1 MRRRLLPCLLVAAAA
16 ARCSKPAPTRFYDT
30 VVASRRDLV
39 VSVSAA
45 GLVEPILT
53 VEVKSKASGEI
64 IEMRAQTGDDVQAG
78 QLLARIDPRLPKNTL
93 AQAEANLDV
102 ARAQLQ
108 NAQAEL
114 RRAQE
119 LFTDKMIAETEHD
132 AAQLAEAR
140 AKAQVVTAEAD
151 LQNARDQMQDTEIRA
166 PVRGTILQKN
176 AELGTVISSPTRDV
190 AGGTVLLT
198 MADLD
203 TIQVRALVDETDI
216 GKIATGPEAT
226 VRVQAYPNR
235 SFHGRVVKIE
245 PQATVQQNVTMFP
258 VLIQIG
264 NPEHLLRPGMNTEVE
279 LSVGERHDV
288 VTIPNAALRTQRDV
302 ASAAQVVG
310 MTEEEVQAQLAA
322 RSNAANGA
330 AGDSALKREGE
341 PLAAHTG
348 VPDQPAHD
356 PQSGGARTMMLPNG
370 REVALPAGVDPEQVR
385 AIMRKRFS
393 GEEISDKERTLL
405 RAVFGQMRGGGGRGP
420 GGGRTDVFT
429 NRYIVFQLKAGKPA
443 AAEVQTG
450 LTDLDQI
457 EVTSGL
463 AEGDTVLVLPSASLL
478 RQQQEFRDRFNR
490 VSGGGL
496 PGVQQQQRGASPGP
510 RG

>member
-1 MRRRLLPCLLVAAAA
+1 MRRWPPCLLIALAAAGC
-16 ARCSKPAPTRFYDT
+16 RKPQQTSFYDT
-30 VVASRRDLV
+30 VSASRRDLV

-64 IEMRAQTGDDVQAG
+64 MEMRAETGDDVQAG

-93 AQAEANLDV
+93 AQAEANLEV

-108 NAQAEL
+108 TSQAEL

-119 LFTDKMIAETEHD
+119 LFADKMIAETERD

-166 PVRGTILQKN
+166 PIRGTVLQKN

-216 GKIATGPEAT
+216 GKIAPGPEAT

-235 SFHGRVVKIE
+235 DFRGRVVKIE

-302 ASAAQVVG
+302 ASAAQVLG
-310 MTEEEVQAQLAA
+310 MTPEEVQAQLAA

-356 PQSGGARTMMLPNG
+356 PKSDARTMMLPNG
-370 REVALPAGVDPEQVR
+370 REVTLPAGVDPEQVR
-385 AIMRKRFS
+385 AVMRKRFS
-393 GEEISDKERTLL
+393 GEEISDKERALL
-405 RAVFGQMRGGGGRGP
+405 RAVFGQMRGGGRGP
-420 GGGRTDVFT
+420 GGARSDVFS
-429 NRYIVFQLKAGKPA
+429 NRYIVFQLKAGQPTA
-443 AAEVQTG
+443 TEIQTG

-496 PGVQQQQRGASPGP
+496 PGVQQQQRGGSQGP